1 LFPFV
6 TKALYIA
13 LSGAITIISFVRP
26 INVFK
31 SKVGSMVSS
40 FLEVIALLIVNYF
53 LGGTMVSLFFLSKEV
68 LSLVVSVKLFLISNF
83 ISLGF
88 LIAISALG
96 G

>member
-1 LFPFV
+1 
-6 TKALYIA
+6 
-13 LSGAITIISFVRP
+13 
-26 INVFK
+26 
-31 SKVGSMVSS
+31 MVSS